1 MILQHTTTIN
11 TLLPL
16 VIAPICN
23 AATGRTVHSGMY
35 ESKLFNDKKYWPGLY
50 RT

>member
-1 MILQHTTTIN
+1 MILQHTTSRMLSLISIT
-11 TLLPL
+11 P
-16 VIAPICN
+16 PCN
-23 AATGRTVHSGMY
+23 AATGRPVQIGLY